1 MATFKFNKGHV
12 ALVNDYCKTND
23 IQSFAIIRSRD
34 GAILLPVVEETEL
47 LDSKY
52 SAIAIGTD
60 QDDGEYMNFLLQDGG
75 ILSSATKLAEAL
87 AKSRNHVMFESVKS
101 KTSAKFND
109 VIVLPTTKG
118 ISHLFS

>member
-12 ALVNDYCKTND
+12 ALVNDYCQTND
-23 IQSFAIIRSRD
+23 IQSFAIISSRD
-34 GAILLPVVEETEL
+34 GAILLPVVDETEL

-52 SAIAIGTD
+52 CAIAIGTD
-60 QDDGEYMNFLLQDGG
+60 QDGGEFMNFLLQDGG
-75 ILSSATKLAEAL
+75 VLSSTIKLTEAL

-101 KTSAKFND
+101 NTSEKFND